1 MSDHNEVTQKG
12 DVNAARLRA
21 VQRLS
26 CVPLSLCYRS
36 FVSFALAV
44 ARDHATAA
52 LASARDHAA
61 AFILSLPLPVVRNAA
76 SAKDYI
82 GYKFEIE
89 IPWSIWGGEW
99 SDSTHT
105 MFGTRYR
112 CLKKVNCLRS
122 VLGEGL

>member
-1 MSDHNEVTQKG
+1 MAQDDVTSQIRAYSRDQHNVLNKCTF
-12 DVNAARLRA
+12 
-21 VQRLS
+21 
-26 CVPLSLCYRS
+26 CVLLESLMVGRR
-36 FVSFALAV
+36 V
-44 ARDHATAA
+44 TAA
-52 LASARDHAA
+52 IIARV
-61 AFILSLPLPVVRNAA
+61 L
-76 SAKDYI
+76 